1 VERRSLLSDHLSPK
15 LLKAVRLIPQAVK
28 VTSLNGQQADLRSA
42 ERVSEKKKEEE
53 EATLRKTVEQLRQEN
68 AALRT
73 ELDEERKRLEAERRN
88 MTLKMSQEAEKLR
101 EKALREGYEEGYR
114 RGAEQGKIE
123 AIEAVREENIK
134 KISSLVGLLES
145 IHEELKNSLDV
156 LLLANEAKLVRLWEK
171 ILSRLLFQR
180 ASLDEGLVLR
190 VLKEILARASDR
202 ERILIYLNPSDLTY
216 AESHSDELAELLRGV
231 KHLEFIPDDNVDK
244 GSCVVETNLG
254 VYDARWRTQL
264 EQISQELDKVLLE
277 GRAFNGS

>member
-1 VERRSLLSDHLSPK
+1 MSDHLSPK

-28 VTSLNGQQADLRSA
+28 VTSLNEQQADLRSA
-42 ERVSEKKKEEE
+42 ERVSEEKKEEE
-53 EATLRKTVEQLRQEN
+53 EATLRRTVEQLRQEN

-88 MTLKMSQEAEKLR
+88 MTLKISQEAEKLR

-134 KISSLVGLLES
+134 KISSLVGLFES

-231 KHLEFIPDDNVDK
+231 KHLKFIPDDNVDK

>member
-1 VERRSLLSDHLSPK
+1 MSDHLSPK

-42 ERVSEKKKEEE
+42 ERVSEEKKEEE

-88 MTLKMSQEAEKLR
+88 MTLKMSKEAEKLR

>member
-1 VERRSLLSDHLSPK
+1 MSDHLSPK

-42 ERVSEKKKEEE
+42 ERVSEEKEEE
-53 EATLRKTVEQLRQEN
+53 EATLRRTVEQLRQEN

-73 ELDEERKRLEAERRN
+73 ELDGERKRLEAERRN

-264 EQISQELDKVLLE
+264 EQISQELDKALLE

>member
-1 VERRSLLSDHLSPK
+1 MSDHLPPK

-42 ERVSEKKKEEE
+42 ERVSEEKKEEE

-73 ELDEERKRLEAERRN
+73 ELDGERKRLEAERRN

>member
-1 VERRSLLSDHLSPK
+1 MSDHLSPK

-42 ERVSEKKKEEE
+42 ERVGEEKEEE
-53 EATLRKTVEQLRQEN
+53 EATLRRTVEQLRQEN

-202 ERILIYLNPSDLTY
+202 ERILIYLNPSDLAY

-264 EQISQELDKVLLE
+264 EQISQELDKALLE

>member
-1 VERRSLLSDHLSPK
+1 MSDHLSPK

-28 VTSLNGQQADLRSA
+28 VTSLNEQQADLRSA
-42 ERVSEKKKEEE
+42 ERVSEEKKEEE
-53 EATLRKTVEQLRQEN
+53 EATLRRTVEQLRQEN

-88 MTLKMSQEAEKLR
+88 MTLKISQEAEKLR

>member
-1 VERRSLLSDHLSPK
+1 MSDHLPPK

-42 ERVSEKKKEEE
+42 ERVGEEKEEE
-53 EATLRKTVEQLRQEN
+53 EATLRRTVEQLRQEN

-73 ELDEERKRLEAERRN
+73 ELDGERKRLEAERRN

>member
-1 VERRSLLSDHLSPK
+1 MSEYISPK

-28 VTSLNGQQADLRSA
+28 VASLKEQGVDLGSA
-42 ERVSEKKKEEE
+42 EETGEEKKEE
-53 EATLRKTVEQLRQEN
+53 AALKKTIEQLKREN
-68 AALRT
+68 AALKA
-73 ELDEERKRLEAERRN
+73 ELSRERKKLEAERQDMAR
-88 MTLKMSQEAEKLR
+88 KIGQEAEKLKK
-101 EKALREGYEEGYR
+101 KALKEGYEEGYR
-114 RGAEQGKIE
+114 RGMEQGKVE
-123 AIEAVREENIK
+123 AVEAVREENIK
-134 KISSLVGLLES
+134 KVSSLVGLLES
-145 IHEELKNSLDV
+145 IHEELEKSLNT

-180 ASLDEGLVLR
+180 ASLDEGVVLR
-190 VLKEILARASDR
+190 VLKDILARASDK
-202 ERILIYLNPSDLTY
+202 ERIFVYLDPSDLIY
-216 AESHSDELAELLRGV
+216 VKSHSDELAELLRGV

>member
-1 VERRSLLSDHLSPK
+1 MSDHLSPK

-28 VTSLNGQQADLRSA
+28 VTSLNGQQADLRPA
-42 ERVSEKKKEEE
+42 EKVNGEKDEE
-53 EATLRKTVEQLRQEN
+53 EATLRKTIEQLRREN
-68 AALRT
+68 AALKT
-73 ELDEERKRLEAERRN
+73 ELDGEKKKLEAERRD
-88 MTLKMSQEAEKLR
+88 MTLKISQEAEKLK

-145 IHEELKNSLDV
+145 VHEELKKSLDV
-156 LLLANEAKLVRLWEK
+156 LLIANEAKLVRLWEK
-171 ILSRLLFQR
+171 ILSRLLFQGV
-180 ASLDEGLVLR
+180 SLDEGVVLR
-190 VLKEILARASDR
+190 VLREILARASDK
-202 ERILIYLNPSDLTY
+202 ERILVYLNPSDLTY

-231 KHLEFIPDDNVDK
+231 KHLEFIPDDNVDR

>member
-1 VERRSLLSDHLSPK
+1 LSDHLSPK

-42 ERVSEKKKEEE
+42 ERVSEEKEEE
-53 EATLRKTVEQLRQEN
+53 EATLRRTVEQLRREN
-68 AALRT
+68 AALRA
-73 ELDEERKRLEAERRN
+73 ELDGERKRLEAERRD

-231 KHLEFIPDDNVDK
+231 KHLEFIPDGNVDK

>member
-1 VERRSLLSDHLSPK
+1 MSDHLSPK

-28 VTSLNGQQADLRSA
+28 VTSLNEQQADLRSA
-42 ERVSEKKKEEE
+42 EGVSEEKKEEE
-53 EATLRKTVEQLRQEN
+53 EATLRRTVEQLRQEN

-134 KISSLVGLLES
+134 KISSLVGLFES

-202 ERILIYLNPSDLTY
+202 ERILIYLNSSDLTY

>member
-1 VERRSLLSDHLSPK
+1 LSDHLSPK

-28 VTSLNGQQADLRSA
+28 VTSLNEQQADLRSA
-42 ERVSEKKKEEE
+42 ERVSEEKKEEE
-53 EATLRKTVEQLRQEN
+53 EATLRRTVEQLRQEN

-88 MTLKMSQEAEKLR
+88 MTLKISQEAEKLR

-134 KISSLVGLLES
+134 KISSLVGLFES

>member
-1 VERRSLLSDHLSPK
+1 MSDHLSPK

-28 VTSLNGQQADLRSA
+28 VTSLNEQQADLRSA
-42 ERVSEKKKEEE
+42 ERVSEEKKEEE
-53 EATLRKTVEQLRQEN
+53 EATLRRTVEQLRQEN

-88 MTLKMSQEAEKLR
+88 MTLKMSQEAERLR

-134 KISSLVGLLES
+134 KISSLVGLFES

-231 KHLEFIPDDNVDK
+231 KHLKFIPDDNVDK

>member
-1 VERRSLLSDHLSPK
+1 LSDHLSPK

-42 ERVSEKKKEEE
+42 ERVSEEKKEEE

-73 ELDEERKRLEAERRN
+73 ELDGERKRLEAERRN
-88 MTLKMSQEAEKLR
+88 MTLKISQEAEKLR

-171 ILSRLLFQR
+171 ILSRLLFQK

-202 ERILIYLNPSDLTY
+202 ERILIYLNPSDLNY

-264 EQISQELDKVLLE
+264 EQISQELDKALLE

>member
-1 VERRSLLSDHLSPK
+1 MSDHLSPK

-28 VTSLNGQQADLRSA
+28 VTSLNEQQADLRSA
-42 ERVSEKKKEEE
+42 ERVSEEKKEEE
-53 EATLRKTVEQLRQEN
+53 EATLRRTVEQLRQEN

-88 MTLKMSQEAEKLR
+88 MTLKISQEAEKLR

-134 KISSLVGLLES
+134 KISSLVGLFES

>member
-1 VERRSLLSDHLSPK
+1 LSDHLSPK

-28 VTSLNGQQADLRSA
+28 VTSLNEQQADLRSA
-42 ERVSEKKKEEE
+42 ERVSEEKKEEE
-53 EATLRKTVEQLRQEN
+53 EATLRRTVEQLRQEN

-88 MTLKMSQEAEKLR
+88 MTLKISQEAEKLR

-134 KISSLVGLLES
+134 KISSLVGLFES

-231 KHLEFIPDDNVDK
+231 KHLKFIPDDNVDK

>member
-1 VERRSLLSDHLSPK
+1 VERRSSLSDHLSPK

-28 VTSLNGQQADLRSA
+28 VTSLNGQQADLRLA
-42 ERVSEKKKEEE
+42 EKVNEEKDEE
-53 EATLRKTVEQLRQEN
+53 EATLRRTVEQLRREN
-68 AALRT
+68 AALKT
-73 ELDEERKRLEAERRN
+73 ELDVEKKRLEAERRD
-88 MTLKMSQEAEKLR
+88 MTLKISQEAEKLK
-101 EKALREGYEEGYR
+101 EKALKEGYEEGYR

-145 IHEELKNSLDV
+145 VHEELKKSLDV
-156 LLLANEAKLVRLWEK
+156 LLIANEAKLVRLWEK

-180 ASLDEGLVLR
+180 ASLDEGVVLR
-190 VLKEILARASDR
+190 VLREILARASDK
-202 ERILIYLNPSDLTY
+202 ERILVYLAPSDLAY

-231 KHLEFIPDDNVDK
+231 KHLEFIPDDNVDR

>member
-28 VTSLNGQQADLRSA
+28 VTSLNEQQADLRSA
-42 ERVSEKKKEEE
+42 EGVSEEKKEEE

>member
-1 VERRSLLSDHLSPK
+1 VERRSSLSDHLSPK

-28 VTSLNGQQADLRSA
+28 VTSLNGQQADLRPA
-42 ERVSEKKKEEE
+42 EKVNEEKDEE
-53 EATLRKTVEQLRQEN
+53 EATLRRTVEQLRREN
-68 AALRT
+68 AALKA
-73 ELDEERKRLEAERRN
+73 ELDGEKKRLEAERRD
-88 MTLKMSQEAEKLR
+88 MTLKISQEAEKLK

-123 AIEAVREENIK
+123 AIEAVREENVK

-145 IHEELKNSLDV
+145 VHEELKKSLDV
-156 LLLANEAKLVRLWEK
+156 LLIANEAKLVRLWEK

-180 ASLDEGLVLR
+180 VSLDEGVVLR
-190 VLKEILARASDR
+190 VLREILARASDK
-202 ERILIYLNPSDLTY
+202 ERILVYLAPSDLTY

-231 KHLEFIPDDNVDK
+231 KHLEFIPDDNVDR

>member
-1 VERRSLLSDHLSPK
+1 MSDHLSPK

-42 ERVSEKKKEEE
+42 ERVSEEKKEEE
-53 EATLRKTVEQLRQEN
+53 EATLRRTVEQLRQEN
-68 AALRT
+68 AALRA
-73 ELDEERKRLEAERRN
+73 ELDGERKRLEAERRD

>member
-1 VERRSLLSDHLSPK
+1 MSDHLSPK

-42 ERVSEKKKEEE
+42 ERVSEEKKEEE

-145 IHEELKNSLDV
+145 IHEELKNSLDA

>member
-1 VERRSLLSDHLSPK
+1 MSDHLSPK

-28 VTSLNGQQADLRSA
+28 VTSLNEQQADLRSA
-42 ERVSEKKKEEE
+42 EGVSEEKKEEE
-53 EATLRKTVEQLRQEN
+53 EATLRRTVEQLRQEN

-134 KISSLVGLLES
+134 KISSLVGLFES

-202 ERILIYLNPSDLTY
+202 ERILIYLNPSDLAY
-216 AESHSDELAELLRGV
+216 AESHNDELAELLRGV

>member
-1 VERRSLLSDHLSPK
+1 MSDHLPPK

-42 ERVSEKKKEEE
+42 ERVSEEKKEEE
-53 EATLRKTVEQLRQEN
+53 EATLRRTVEQLRQEN

-73 ELDEERKRLEAERRN
+73 ELDKERKRLEAERRN

>member
-1 VERRSLLSDHLSPK
+1 MSDHLSPK

-42 ERVSEKKKEEE
+42 ERVSEEKKEEE

>member
-1 VERRSLLSDHLSPK
+1 LSDHLSPK

-28 VTSLNGQQADLRSA
+28 VTSLNGQQADLRSG
-42 ERVSEKKKEEE
+42 ERVSEEKKEEE

>member
-1 VERRSLLSDHLSPK
+1 MSDHLSPK

-42 ERVSEKKKEEE
+42 ERVSEEKEEE
-53 EATLRKTVEQLRQEN
+53 EATLRRTVEQLRREN
-68 AALRT
+68 AALRA
-73 ELDEERKRLEAERRN
+73 ELDGERKRLEAERRD

>member
-1 VERRSLLSDHLSPK
+1 LSDHLSPK

-42 ERVSEKKKEEE
+42 ERVGEEKEEE
-53 EATLRKTVEQLRQEN
+53 EATLRRTVEQLRQEN

-73 ELDEERKRLEAERRN
+73 ELDGERKRLEAERRN

>member
-1 VERRSLLSDHLSPK
+1 LSDHLSPK

-28 VTSLNGQQADLRSA
+28 VTSLNEQQADLRSA
-42 ERVSEKKKEEE
+42 ERVSEEKKEEE
-53 EATLRKTVEQLRQEN
+53 EATLRRTVEQLRQEN

-88 MTLKMSQEAEKLR
+88 MTLKISQEAEKLR

>member
-1 VERRSLLSDHLSPK
+1 MSDHLSPK

-42 ERVSEKKKEEE
+42 ERVSEEKEEE
-53 EATLRKTVEQLRQEN
+53 EATLRKTVEQLRREN
-68 AALRT
+68 AALRV
-73 ELDEERKRLEAERRN
+73 ELDGERKRLEAERRD

-264 EQISQELDKVLLE
+264 EQISQELDKALLE

>member
-1 VERRSLLSDHLSPK
+1 MSDHLSPK

-28 VTSLNGQQADLRSA
+28 VTSLNEQQADLRSA
-42 ERVSEKKKEEE
+42 EGVSEEKKEEE

>member
-1 VERRSLLSDHLSPK
+1 VERRSSLSDHLSPK

-28 VTSLNGQQADLRSA
+28 VTSLNEQQADLRSA
-42 ERVSEKKKEEE
+42 ERVSEEKKEEE
-53 EATLRKTVEQLRQEN
+53 EATLRRTVEQLRQEN

-88 MTLKMSQEAEKLR
+88 MTLKISQEAEKLR

-134 KISSLVGLLES
+134 KISSLVGLFES

>member
-1 VERRSLLSDHLSPK
+1 MSDHLSPK

-28 VTSLNGQQADLRSA
+28 VTSLNGQQSDLRSA
-42 ERVSEKKKEEE
+42 ERVGEEKEEE
-53 EATLRKTVEQLRQEN
+53 EATLRRTVEQLRQEN

-73 ELDEERKRLEAERRN
+73 ELDGERKRLEAERRN
-88 MTLKMSQEAEKLR
+88 MTLKISQEAEKLR

>member
-1 VERRSLLSDHLSPK
+1 MSDHLSPK

-28 VTSLNGQQADLRSA
+28 VTSLNEQQADLRSA
-42 ERVSEKKKEEE
+42 EGVSEEKKEEE
-53 EATLRKTVEQLRQEN
+53 EATLRRTVEQLRQEN

-134 KISSLVGLLES
+134 KISSLVGLFES

-202 ERILIYLNPSDLTY
+202 ERILIYLNPSDLAY

>member
-1 VERRSLLSDHLSPK
+1 VERRSSLSDHLSPK

-28 VTSLNGQQADLRSA
+28 VTSLNEQQADLRSA
-42 ERVSEKKKEEE
+42 ERVSEEKKEEE
-53 EATLRKTVEQLRQEN
+53 EATLRRTVEQLRQEN

-88 MTLKMSQEAEKLR
+88 MTLKISQEAEKLR

-134 KISSLVGLLES
+134 KISSLVGLFES

-231 KHLEFIPDDNVDK
+231 KHLKFIPDDNVDK

>member
-1 VERRSLLSDHLSPK
+1 VERRSSLSDHLSPK

-28 VTSLNGQQADLRSA
+28 VTSLNEQQADLRSA
-42 ERVSEKKKEEE
+42 ERVSEEKKEEE
-53 EATLRKTVEQLRQEN
+53 EATLRRTVEQLRQEN

-88 MTLKMSQEAEKLR
+88 MTLKISQEAEKLR

-231 KHLEFIPDDNVDK
+231 KHLKFIPDDNVDK

>member
-1 VERRSLLSDHLSPK
+1 MSDHLPPK

-42 ERVSEKKKEEE
+42 ERVGEEKEEE
-53 EATLRKTVEQLRQEN
+53 EATLRRTVEQLRQEN

-73 ELDEERKRLEAERRN
+73 ELDGERKRLEAERRN

-264 EQISQELDKVLLE
+264 EQISQELDKALLE

>member
-1 VERRSLLSDHLSPK
+1 MSDHLSPK

-42 ERVSEKKKEEE
+42 ERVGEEKEEE
-53 EATLRKTVEQLRQEN
+53 ETTLRRTVEQLRQEN

-73 ELDEERKRLEAERRN
+73 ELDGERKRLEAERRN

>member
-1 VERRSLLSDHLSPK
+1 MSDHLSPK

-42 ERVSEKKKEEE
+42 EGVSEEKKEEE
-53 EATLRKTVEQLRQEN
+53 EATLRRTVEQLRQEN

-134 KISSLVGLLES
+134 KISSLVGLFES

-202 ERILIYLNPSDLTY
+202 ERILIYLNPSDLAY

>member
-1 VERRSLLSDHLSPK
+1 MSDHLSPK